1 MENEPDA
8 KRMAA
13 AVAAA
18 AAAAAANAADP
29 FGALRSPGMAG
40 RGPML
45 GMPAASMMGAL
56 GPVSTEE
63 VAVPDKMVGLS
74 KYSSLSSSYRYNLS
88 SNCVTCIVL
97 LVIGRGGE
105 QISRL
110 QAESGAKIQM
120 APDSAGLP
128 DRTCTITGSRE
139 AIA

>member
-29 FGALRSPGMAG
+29 FGALRSPGMPG
-40 RGPML
+40 RGPMMS
-45 GMPAASMMGAL
+45 MPAAMMVGL

-74 KYSSLSSSYRYNLS
+74 K
-88 SNCVTCIVL
+88 
-97 LVIGRGGE
+97 
-105 QISRL
+105 
-110 QAESGAKIQM
+110 
-120 APDSAGLP
+120 
-128 DRTCTITGSRE
+128 
-139 AIA
+139 